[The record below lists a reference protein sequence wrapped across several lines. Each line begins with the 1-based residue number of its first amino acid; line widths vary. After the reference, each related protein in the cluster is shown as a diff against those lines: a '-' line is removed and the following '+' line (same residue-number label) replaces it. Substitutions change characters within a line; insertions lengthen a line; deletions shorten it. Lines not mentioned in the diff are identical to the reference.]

1 VGEFSMTEMDLK
13 RRRVWFIT
21 GTSSG
26 MGYGAAKAALEHGDL
41 VAATAR
47 DTSAVEEL
55 VADFPGRALALQLD
69 VRDEEAARMAVSRT
83 VGEFGRIDVVFNN
96 AGFALVGSVEGTSGK
111 QARELFDTGFF
122 GAVNVLRA
130 ALPVL
135 RSQRSGHVLQMSSIF
150 GEMSFPGTGMLAAV
164 KQALGGATQAM
175 AAELAPL
182 GIKFTQIEPGGLRT
196 QFLSKWIVA
205 EQDIADYDET
215 AGATLETLRDLPSEA
230 SADVSRVAAAILEL
244 VEAEEPPMRLALGGW
259 AEGIIRREIA
269 CRSAD
274 LDNWVRLTRLVDD
287 PDVEPTSSAAAHM
300 KEPT

>member
-1 VGEFSMTEMDLK
+1 MTETDSK

-26 MGYGAAKAALEHGDL
+26 MGYAAAKAALEHGDL

-55 VADFPGRALALQLD
+55 VADFPGRALALKLD

-96 AGFALVGSVEGTSGK
+96 AGFALVGSVEGTSDK
-111 QARELFDTGFF
+111 QARNLFDTGFF
-122 GAVNVLRA
+122 GVINVLRA

-135 RSQRSGHVLQMSSIF
+135 RSQRSGHVLQMSSVF

-175 AAELAPL
+175 SAELAPL

-196 QFLSKWIVA
+196 QFLAKWIVA
-205 EQDIADYDET
+205 EHSIADYDDT
-215 AGATLETLRDLPSEA
+215 VGATLTGLKDLPPEA
-230 SADVSRVAAAILEL
+230 VADVSRVAAAFLEL
-244 VEAEEPPMRLALGGW
+244 VEAEYPPMRLVLGGW
-259 AEGIIRREIA
+259 AEGIMRKELA
-269 CRSAD
+269 DRSAD
-274 LDNWVRLTRLVDD
+274 LDNWSHLTKSVDN
-287 PDVEPTSSAAAHM
+287 S
-300 KEPT
+300 

>member
-1 VGEFSMTEMDLK
+1 MTEIHSK
-13 RRRVWFIT
+13 RHRVWLIT

-26 MGYGAAKAALEHGDL
+26 MGYGTTKAALEHGDL

-47 DTSAVEEL
+47 NTGPVEEL
-55 VADFPGRALALQLD
+55 AADFPGRALALKLD

-83 VGEFGRIDVVFNN
+83 VAEFGRIDVVFNN
-96 AGFALVGSVEGTSGK
+96 AGFALVGSVEGTSDK
-111 QARELFDTGFF
+111 QARDLFDTGFF

-196 QFLSKWIVA
+196 QFLDKWIVS
-205 EQDIADYDET
+205 EHSIADYDDT
-215 AGATLETLRDLPSEA
+215 VGATLKELKDLPPEA
-230 SADVSRVAAAILEL
+230 VAEVSRVAAALLEL
-244 VEAEEPPMRLALGGW
+244 VEAEKPPMRLAIGRW
-259 AEGIIRREIA
+259 AEGIIRKELA
-269 CRSAD
+269 DRSAD
-274 LDNWVRLTRLVDD
+274 LDNWSHLTRSVDN
-287 PDVEPTSSAAAHM
+287 S
-300 KEPT
+300 

>member
-1 VGEFSMTEMDLK
+1 MK

-26 MGYGAAKAALEHGDL
+26 MGFAAAKAALEHGDL

-55 VADFPGRALALQLD
+55 AADFPGRALALKLD
-69 VRDEEAARMAVSRT
+69 VRDEEAARMAVTET
-83 VGEFGRIDVVFNN
+83 VGDFGRIDVVFNN
-96 AGFALVGSVEGTSGK
+96 AGFALVGSVEGTSDK
-111 QARELFDTGFF
+111 QARDLFDTGFF

-150 GEMSFPGTGMLAAV
+150 AEMSFPGTGMLAAV

-175 AAELAPL
+175 SAELAPL

-196 QFLSKWIVA
+196 QFLAKWIVA
-205 EQDIADYDET
+205 EHSIADYDDT
-215 AGATLETLRDLPSEA
+215 VGATLKGLKDLPPEA
-230 SADVSRVAAAILEL
+230 VAEVSRVAAAILEL
-244 VEAEEPPMRLALGGW
+244 VEAEYPPMRLVLGRW
-259 AEGIIRREIA
+259 AEGIIRKELA
-269 CRSAD
+269 DRSSD
-274 LDNWVRLTRLVDD
+274 LDNWSRVTKSVDN
-287 PDVEPTSSAAAHM
+287 S
-300 KEPT
+300 

>member
-1 VGEFSMTEMDLK
+1 MAETDSK

-26 MGYGAAKAALEHGDL
+26 MGYGATKAALEHGDL

-47 DTSAVEEL
+47 NTGAVEEL
-55 VADFPGRALALQLD
+55 AADFPGRALALKLD

-96 AGFALVGSVEGTSGK
+96 AGFALVGSVEGTSDT
-111 QARELFDTGFF
+111 QARDLFDTGFF
-122 GAVNVLRA
+122 GALNVLRA
-130 ALPVL
+130 TLPVL

-182 GIKFTQIEPGGLRT
+182 GIKFTQIEPGGLHT
-196 QFLSKWIVA
+196 QFLAKWIVA
-205 EQDIADYDET
+205 EHSIADYDDT
-215 AGATLETLRDLPSEA
+215 AGVTLKELKDLPPEA
-230 SADVSRVAAAILEL
+230 VAEVSRVAAALLEL
-244 VEAEEPPMRLALGGW
+244 VEAEQPPMRLAVGGW
-259 AEGIIRREIA
+259 AEGIIRHEIA
-269 CRSAD
+269 DRLAD
-274 LDNWVRLTRLVDD
+274 LDNWSHLTKSVDN
-287 PDVEPTSSAAAHM
+287 S
-300 KEPT
+300 

>member
-1 VGEFSMTEMDLK
+1 MTLLDSK

-26 MGYGAAKAALEHGDL
+26 MGRAAAKAALEHGDL

-47 DTSAVEEL
+47 NTSAIEDL
-55 VADFPGRALALQLD
+55 VADFPGQALAIKLD

-83 VGEFGRIDVVFNN
+83 IGEFRSIDVVFNN
-96 AGFALVGSVEGTSGK
+96 AGYALVGSVEGTSDR
-111 QARELFDTGFF
+111 QARDLFDTGFF
-122 GAVNVLRA
+122 GALNVLRA

-135 RSQRSGHVLQMSSIF
+135 RSQRSGHVLLMSSIF
-150 GEMSFPGTGMLAAV
+150 GEMSFPATGMLAAV

-175 AAELAPL
+175 SAELAPL

-196 QFLSKWIVA
+196 QFLDKWTIA
-205 EQDIADYDET
+205 EHAIAEYDET
-215 AGATLETLRDLPSEA
+215 VGATLETLRDLPPEA

-244 VEAEEPPMRLALGGW
+244 VEAEQPPMRLVLGGW
-259 AEGIIRREIA
+259 AEGIVRREIA
-269 CRSAD
+269 DRSAD
-274 LDNWVRLTRLVDD
+274 LDNWSRLTNSVDD
-287 PDVEPTSSAAAHM
+287 PDVELTPGAAARM